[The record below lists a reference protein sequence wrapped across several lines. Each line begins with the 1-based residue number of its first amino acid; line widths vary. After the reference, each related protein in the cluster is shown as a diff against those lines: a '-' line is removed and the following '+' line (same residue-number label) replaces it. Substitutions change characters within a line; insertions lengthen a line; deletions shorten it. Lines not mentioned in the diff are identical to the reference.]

1 MKSIAFNPIYLNQNM
16 GHGNARRIALEHCR
30 NELVALM
37 DADDISKPNR
47 FAIQIS
53 NFIENPNLSVCGGQ
67 ITEFIDSPTNIID
80 KREVPAEHDD
90 IKEFMKHRCPMNQVS
105 VMFKKKDV
113 QKCGGYKDW
122 YCNEDYYLWIRMLL
136 HGFVFENTK
145 ETLVNVR
152 IGNDMASRR
161 GGFKYFKSEAKLQ
174 SYMLSQKIITPF
186 QWIYNV
192 GIRFGGEVIL
202 NNHLRQMVLPLL
214 RSKADLEKTNT
225 EITKIDKG
233 KDIVMDENS
242 TPPFS
247 VAMCVYGKDNPEWFD
262 TALYSVINQ
271 TVQPNEIVLV
281 VDGPIPESLQKVI
294 DKYANICP
302 GGVVTKILLTHFIS
316 FRVIYFKENRGLGKG
331 LEKAVEMCRNEIIA
345 RMDSDDIAESN
356 RFEMQI
362 RYLINHPET
371 DIIGGQIAEF
381 IDSTDNIVGKRIVPL
396 TDSGCKEYMKK
407 RCPFNHMTVMFKRS
421 SVMASGN
428 YREWFW
434 NEDYYLWIR
443 MALNNCNF
451 ANLPETLV
459 KVRVGEDMYSRRG
472 GINYFVSEEKIQR
485 LMLNNKVTTF
495 SRYIVNTGERFILQV
510 LMPNKVRAWVFKTF
524 ARN

>member
-1 MKSIAFNPIYLNQNM
+1 MKSIAFNPIYLNKNM

-53 NFIENPNLSVCGGQ
+53 NFLRNPKLSVCGGQ

-90 IKEFMKHRCPMNQVS
+90 IKEFMKHRCPMNQMS

-136 HGFVFENTK
+136 HDCVFENTK
-145 ETLVNVR
+145 ETIVNVR
-152 IGNDMASRR
+152 VGNDMVSRR

-192 GIRFGGEVIL
+192 GLRFGGEVIL
-202 NNHLRQMVLPLL
+202 NNHLRQMAFSLL
-214 RSKADLEKTNT
+214 RSKAELEKTNT
-225 EITKIDKG
+225 EITEIDKG

-294 DKYANICP
+294 DKYANICS

-371 DIIGGQIAEF
+371 DIVGGQIAEF

-396 TDSGCKEYMKK
+396 TDSECKEYMKK

-421 SVMASGN
+421 SVMAVGN

-443 MALNNCNF
+443 LALADKKF
-451 ANLPETLV
+451 ANLPEILV
-459 KVRVGEDMYSRRG
+459 HVRTGSDMYQRRG
-472 GINYFVSEEKIQR
+472 GVKYFTSERYIQKLMHEQGLIGFPRYVINVSER
-485 LMLNNKVTTF
+485 LVL
-495 SRYIVNTGERFILQV
+495 EV
-510 LMPNKVRAWVFKTF
+510 LMPNWLRGIVFRTF
-524 ARN
+524 ARK